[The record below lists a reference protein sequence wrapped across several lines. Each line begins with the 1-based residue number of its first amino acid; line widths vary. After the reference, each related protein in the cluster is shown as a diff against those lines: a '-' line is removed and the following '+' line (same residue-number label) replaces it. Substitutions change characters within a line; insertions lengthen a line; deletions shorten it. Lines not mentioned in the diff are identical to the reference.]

1 MHLGTISAHWSATEW
16 SAFGTV
22 LVGLGAAAG
31 AIAGGFWTLF
41 SYRKERRAEAVRW
54 RRDVF
59 RDFYLDDR
67 FREIKQVTEYEYAEK
82 LEALLA
88 RRVTD
93 PDILVQPDEMLLL
106 EQLDTFLNYF
116 EFVLHLESKGH
127 LELRDQQAL
136 FEYWLNLMADP
147 ERVTIRGYVEYFGF
161 GQVASAL
168 GARELA
174 A

>member
-67 FREIKQVTEYEYAEK
+67 FREIKLVTEYEYAER
-82 LEALLA
+82 LAALLD

-93 PDILVQPDEMLLL
+93 PGIPVQPEEMRLLG
-106 EQLDTFLNYF
+106 QLDTFLNYF

-127 LELRDQQAL
+127 LDLGDQQAL
-136 FEYWLNLMADP
+136 FEYWFDLMADP
-147 ERVTIRGYVEYFGF
+147 KRATIRRYVRHFGF

-168 GARELA
+168 SARESA